1 MCVNA
6 LAYLLA
12 TEDEILAPAVVGFL
26 VVAKLTLASFVS
38 ILSNRA
44 VHERDTAFFGIATGF
59 ALLHGLAECLAEA
72 GTTVIV
78 VLGLGANLSVANWAV
93 VLLLGGDAHCR
104 VDGGSELGC
113 LAHGGSRA
121 RAGGLAI
128 EHTLHLACEI
138 PCLLVG
144 SVGGTMRSEGLLVVG
159 LGLALTIELLL
170 RSGSDRSGEGFGS
183 LLSFTLSFG
192 PGGHSSSVDSLGG
205 SVSAR
210 GVEGSALALGEGRE
224 GPGLEVDLGAGGLGD
239 FSGGGDEVLVS
250 LGLGLGCGL
259 YVGLAEV
266 HTMLAL
272 GHSIYDL
279 LARVDVGLHIFAG
292 FRDELA
298 TIFVACSSGSHL
310 VDLLLGFGEVIVDS
324 VMRILRDHG
333 VSDWGRRGVYD
344 SEGEGED

>member
-1 MCVNA
+1 MLTPLMEAPPVTTVLPCLAVGWSLDSHRVFVVA
-6 LAYLLA
+6 LARLPVDFQLA
-12 TEDEILAPAVVGFL
+12 ELHKLAKIACPCSW
-26 VVAKLTLASFVS
+26 TLHAITSVS
-38 ILSNRA
+38 IVIDSL
-44 VHERDTAFFGIATGF
+44 FGTVCDCIVTCHCPSLRCA
-59 ALLHGLAECLAEA
+59 HKVEGL
-72 GTTVIV
+72 
-78 VLGLGANLSVANWAV
+78 LSVA
-93 VLLLGGDAHCR
+93 LLGSDAHCR

-121 RAGGLAI
+121 RAGVLAI

-170 RSGSDRSGEGFGS
+170 RSSSDRSGEGFGS
-183 LLSFTLSFG
+183 LLSFTLGFG
-192 PGGHSSSVDSLGG
+192 PGAHSSSVDSLGG

-333 VSDWGRRGVYD
+333 VSDWGRRG
-344 SEGEGED
+344 